1 MAITRSASKRADSQA
16 PGSHPG
22 SSNIKREDDG
32 NLAVRLR
39 DKRFSKRKEQRQQIA
54 ALRKQIAEASAA
66 KQRLIERM
74 LESIIPDLFRLTSGT
89 GNRDLRY
96 RLKEVTECLQDA
108 VKTVEAMRNSLLK
121 TGNYSEE
128 LHERMM
134 EELKD
139 INVYKSDDSDC
150 NSVGSYDGA

>member
-32 NLAVRLR
+32 NLVSSIRYWWGFITIYMYSIH
-39 DKRFSKRKEQRQQIA
+39 KERFSKRKEQRQQIA

-66 KQRLIERM
+66 KQRLIER
-74 LESIIPDLFRLTSGT
+74 
-89 GNRDLRY
+89 NRDLRY